1 MEHLAARAQSSRP
14 IAAIQF
20 WDGVCKSLVG
30 VNAQLENQ
38 NADEGGFPG
47 RASREEEDAQ
57 GPCQE
62 EDNIHSP
69 IRQCHPYRRQEEG
82 QWIIYEIQKQSTADV
97 ATDEPQPNF
106 ISIHRSSG

>member
-1 MEHLAARAQSSRP
+1 MEHLAARAQGSRP

-82 QWIIYEIQKQSTADV
+82 QWIIYEIQKQ
-97 ATDEPQPNF
+97 
-106 ISIHRSSG
+106 